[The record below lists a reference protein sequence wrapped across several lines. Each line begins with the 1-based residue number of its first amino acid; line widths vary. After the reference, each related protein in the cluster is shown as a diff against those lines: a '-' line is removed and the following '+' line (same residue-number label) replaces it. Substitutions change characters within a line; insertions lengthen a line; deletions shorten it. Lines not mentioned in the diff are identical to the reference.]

1 MPYGVGGR
9 KQSIL
14 RQDRRQGRII
24 AQLRRLH
31 KGGDWPGITDEWQ
44 SLCFLYTSA
53 LRQEPVPGVLDDAA
67 YPYLTRKGR
76 RRSGRPYAEMLGL
89 QFAYAHGK
97 ARWT

>member
-67 YPYLTRKGR
+67 AVFGNCRGDSVR
-76 RRSGRPYAEMLGL
+76 
-89 QFAYAHGK
+89 
-97 ARWT
+97 